1 MKVRFKTNINCQSC
15 IQKVTPYLQ
24 SAAPAAKWTVDTTAP
39 EKWLDMEA
47 EIIDTAKIIQFIAV
61 AGFKAEVIHA

>member
-24 SAAPAAKWTVDTTAP
+24 SAAPDAKWSVDTAVS

-47 EIIDTAKIIQFIAV
+47 EVIDAAKIIQFLAV
-61 AGFKAEVIHA
+61 AGFKAEVLHA